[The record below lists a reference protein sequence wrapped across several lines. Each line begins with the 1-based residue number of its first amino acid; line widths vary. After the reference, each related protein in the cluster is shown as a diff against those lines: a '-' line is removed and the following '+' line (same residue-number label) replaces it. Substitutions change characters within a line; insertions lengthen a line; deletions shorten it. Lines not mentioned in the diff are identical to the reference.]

1 MSYLGLTPPQTM
13 RMELIL
19 ELPLPIGGIHQMI
32 EQLET
37 VLAGDR
43 MRMSRIGPTTSF
55 TNSNTRY

>member
-13 RMELIL
+13 RMGLIL

-37 VLAGDR
+37 VLA
-43 MRMSRIGPTTSF
+43 
-55 TNSNTRY
+55 